1 VAGSLDRGVSLA
13 DELLS
18 LWRSKVDAFPAA
30 SWGVDLA
37 WTLDALG
44 RGDEFAEMAER
55 VASPTLWL
63 GAVVA
68 SLAGDFATAAERFA
82 EIGSR
87 PDEAFARLQA
97 AKVLMDGGRHHEAR
111 GELRRAV
118 AFYGAVDATTY
129 LREANALAGEA
140 SQPEPPSIRL
150 AEKTTD
156 GGNDG
161 P

>member
-1 VAGSLDRGVSLA
+1 MRGRIRLGPPCPPRGDARGCGACGGLRAVGRGRPAAHPALAFGARAEVVAGSLDRGVSLA

-30 SWGVDLA
+30 SWAVDLA

-68 SLAGDFATAAERFA
+68 SLAGDFGTAGRPSP
-82 EIGSR
+82 GS
-87 PDEAFARLQA
+87 
-97 AKVLMDGGRHHEAR
+97 AR
-111 GELRRAV
+111 GPTRPSRA
-118 AFYGAVDATTY
+118 GK
-129 LREANALAGEA
+129 
-140 SQPEPPSIRL
+140 PPRS
-150 AEKTTD
+150 
-156 GGNDG
+156 
-161 P
+161 

>member
-1 VAGSLDRGVSLA
+1 VSLA

-18 LWRSKVDAFPAA
+18 LWQSKVDAFPAA
-30 SWGVDLA
+30 SWAVDLA

-44 RGDEFAEMAER
+44 RGDEFAETAAR

-68 SLAGDFATAAERFA
+68 FVAGDFGTAAQRFA

-97 AKVLMDGGRHHEAR
+97 AGALLDAGRDHEAR

-118 AFYGAVDATTY
+118 AFYRAVDATTY
-129 LREANALAGEA
+129 LREADSLAGGTSPA
-140 SQPEPPSIRL
+140 EPPGVGL
-150 AEKTTD
+150 AEKTTE
-156 GGNDG
+156 GGQHG
-161 P
+161 H